1 MTVNE
6 LKKRILSLTD
16 GISLVWNDEY
26 IYIDPFSKTN
36 IKVYYNDK
44 EYIYTNIND
53 LFDDDIYDDYTLT
66 EIIKDI
72 KLAP

>member
-26 IYIDPFSKTN
+26 IYIDPFSKAN

-44 EYIYTNIND
+44 EYNYTNIND

>member
-1 MTVNE
+1 MTINE

-16 GISLVWNDEY
+16 GISLVWNDEN

-44 EYIYTNIND
+44 EYSYTNID
-53 LFDDDIYDDYTLT
+53 ELFDDDIYDDYTLS

>member
-1 MTVNE
+1 MTINE

-16 GISLVWNDEY
+16 GISLVWNDEN

-36 IKVYYNDK
+36 IKVYYNDR
-44 EYIYTNIND
+44 EYSYTNIDD
-53 LFDDDIYDDYTLT
+53 LFDDDIYDDYTLS